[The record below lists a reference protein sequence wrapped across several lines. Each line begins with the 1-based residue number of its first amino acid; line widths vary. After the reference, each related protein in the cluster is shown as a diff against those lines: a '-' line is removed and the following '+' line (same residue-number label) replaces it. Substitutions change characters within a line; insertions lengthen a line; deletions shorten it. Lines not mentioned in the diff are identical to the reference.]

1 MDIQKYKEVFQSNL
15 TKNADCLVLKKN
27 DKWDDNDP
35 VIKKIH
41 ELVDTIPGDRL
52 FIKNANMEKSNN
64 TLIITGSIGG
74 SWSMPTIEN
83 GTITFLDKKAILALS
98 YDLKFQTEKVELK
111 FDSTF
116 TFGPTNYDAVTSYG
130 LNIEGNPT
138 WSVKPTLKEQSI
150 NFLSAFKLIAPE
162 SMRAMIPPNVPSFSA
177 MAIGGS
183 AESDSGSLAIEF
195 SPLQKEGE
203 IIELEA
209 RSTANLVIVQDKLSI
224 KGISIATRVSRSLLD
239 DNGYPMGVSS
249 TKVVLKGLLDIGDQ
263 SCIAA
268 LMVSPSGI
276 NLMQIEPEEDKALPS
291 LYELSGLIGGSDLKS
306 KVKSAIKT
314 LQISTLTLDRI
325 QISFDLDKKKIH
337 RAFLQAHLL
346 VHDLRF
352 DVSASLPDFAFSG
365 MLAPNQSA
373 SLKPLL
379 VKTFGNAG
387 GFPDAAITDAQVYV
401 KSVDKSFRL
410 NLTIDTDVSF
420 TLVAGKK
427 LLLKQLSIDLN
438 TRSSKKWGRAS
449 CLTTLFGQTLRLSLS
464 KDSPESEWKI
474 KAATPADEKI
484 PLGKMQADF
493 LGLFNFPLTLP
504 EQLTNASA
512 SAEYV
517 DFEYGQKTKN
527 VSFSGQLIPSK
538 KWLIPMGPSNIELDK
553 ISCWYQKE
561 GKKTSGSISAE
572 IMLGDIALDVNY
584 QAPGPLTFKSA
595 LPELPFGPALSK
607 LATVSNL
614 SVLPIPDGFFDF
626 SLTDTEVIIETESK
640 TIGITGTANGIGDL
654 SANFIKRAS
663 WESIIEFTLG
673 NDFKFSNIKS
683 ELSFLDVINLGGGQL
698 LFSSFSTKTGEGV
711 NVAGA
716 SLNVVKGLNI
726 TLPADLFK
734 LEALSFLNSLTGG
747 GKKDDKQLVSGSVSP
762 SGQWQLQATIP
773 PVKLLKGITI
783 HQAGVR
789 MRSSSLG
796 AMEVGLYGQFELDID
811 NPALL
816 FEVSANL
823 EPGGTEIQGY
833 LEEWDSPFNIKGI
846 SLKKLRLI
854 VGTNLAGVPTIGVSG
869 QAQLGEVKGTA
880 ALVFDSKDATQSMA
894 AMKFKR
900 LSFGLLLRSLFS
912 PVVKVPATATK
923 LADVVTLKDV
933 DFRVVPPGVQFPE
946 YKKGVSLD
954 GQMEVGIGPIKLKG
968 TSEGIVELPKGIR
981 LKGYLDPFKLG
992 GLIEIGGAKS
1002 NTNPNGGAGYDLN
1015 LLLTDANPSFKV
1027 NGDIA
1032 LLGLNKYKGQATIST
1047 KALSVD
1053 VKQKQGPISYDL
1065 KFITKDFQNATVT
1078 GGLNLG
1084 LNIPVPALTISVAG
1098 VSIPVWP
1105 AFKLTSG
1112 LKGDLSI
1119 TTAIS
1124 ANPVMKVS
1132 LKNMGFQFSGQNFTV
1147 PALTISVKANDF
1159 QSLPST
1165 IEKHIAKNIEKIFKA
1180 LIDAAKKQ
1188 ALAVFNE
1195 IADLGKAAA
1204 KEILDIESKAQD
1216 TAKAV
1221 GKETA
1226 KLATDTAKLLTDVT
1240 KLDETAKQLVTDTG
1254 KLAAQTAAYVADAGK
1269 EVANL
1274 GGQAASLAINQSKQL
1289 KNIGNAMANQA
1300 SKYAKTAVK
1309 LLSSLASILNPFNW

>member
-1 MDIQKYKEVFQSNL
+1 MFN
-15 TKNADCLVLKKN
+15 KN
-27 DKWDDNDP
+27 DQWNDDDP
-35 VIKKIH
+35 TIEKLH
-41 ELVDTIPGDRL
+41 ELVDTIPGEKL
-52 FIKNANMEKSNN
+52 FIKDASVEKIDNAIVVIGN
-64 TLIITGSIGG
+64 IGG
-74 SWSMPTIEN
+74 SWSLPTIEN
-83 GTITFLDKKAILALS
+83 GAVTFSDKKAKLTLS
-98 YDLKFQTEKVELK
+98 YDLEFQTEKVELS
-111 FDSTF
+111 FESTF
-116 TFGPTNYDAVTSYG
+116 TFGPTNYDSVTSYG
-130 LNIEGNPT
+130 LNVEGEPT
-138 WSVKPTLKEQSI
+138 WSVQPILKEQSI
-150 NFLSAFKLIAPE
+150 NLLSAFKLVAP
-162 SMRAMIPPNVPSFSA
+162 SSLQNILPPNVPSFSA

-183 AESDSGSLAIEF
+183 TKTDSGSLSIEF

-203 IIELEA
+203 IINLEA
-209 RSTANLVIVQDKLSI
+209 RSPTNLDIVKDKVSI
-224 KGISIATRVSRSLLD
+224 REISIASRVSRPLLD
-239 DNGYPMGVSS
+239 DNGYPLGASS
-249 TKVVLKGLLDIGDQ
+249 TKVILKGLLDIGEQ
-263 SCIAA
+263 PCIVA
-268 LMVSPSGI
+268 LMVSPLGI
-276 NLMQIEPEEDKALPS
+276 NMMEVTPKSGEAFPS
-291 LYELSGLIGGSDLKS
+291 LANLAQLIGGDDLKTQ
-306 KVKSAIKT
+306 INNFLTT
-314 LQISTLTLDRI
+314 LKLNTLELDRI
-325 QISFDLDKKKIH
+325 RITFDLERKILK
-337 RAFLQAHLL
+337 RSLFQAHLL

-373 SLKPLL
+373 SLKSLL

-420 TLVAGKK
+420 TLVPGKK

-438 TRSSKKWGRAS
+438 TRDSKKWGRAS
-449 CLTTLFGQTLRLSLS
+449 CLTTLFGQTLRLSMS
-464 KDSPESEWKI
+464 KDSPEGEWKI

-512 SAEYV
+512 EYV

-527 VSFSGQLIPSK
+527 VSFSGQLIPGK
-538 KWLIPMGPSNIELDK
+538 KWLVPMGPSNIELDK

-572 IMLGDIALDVNY
+572 LMLGDIALDVNY

-607 LATVSNL
+607 LSTVSNL
-614 SVLPIPDGFFDF
+614 SALPIPDGFFDF
-626 SLTDTEVIIETESK
+626 SLTDTEVIIETESRA
-640 TIGITGTANGIGDL
+640 IGITGTANGIGDL

-698 LFSSFSTKTGEGV
+698 LFSSFSTKPGEGV

-734 LEALSFLNSLTGG
+734 LEALSFLNSLIGG
-747 GKKDDKQLVSGSVSP
+747 GKKNDKQLVSGSVSP

-796 AMEVGLYGQFELDID
+796 AMEVGLYGQFELAID

-894 AMKFKR
+894 AIKFKK

-912 PVVKVPATATK
+912 PVVKVPAAATK

-968 TSEGIVELPKGIR
+968 TSEGIVELPKGIS

-1002 NTNPNGGAGYDLN
+1002 NANPNGGAGYDLN
-1015 LLLTDANPSFKV
+1015 LLLADANPSFKV

-1098 VSIPVWP
+1098 VNVPVWP

-1119 TTAIS
+1119 TSAIS

-1147 PALTISVKANDF
+1147 PALTISVKASDF

-1180 LIDAAKKQ
+1180 LIDEAKKQ

-1204 KEILDIESKAQD
+1204 KEILAIESKAQD
-1216 TAKAV
+1216 TAKAL

-1226 KLATDTAKLLTDVT
+1226 KIAADTAKLLTDVT
-1240 KLDETAKQLVTDTG
+1240 NLDETAKQLVTDTG
-1254 KLAAQTAAYVADAGK
+1254 KLAAQTATYVADAGK
-1269 EVANL
+1269 EIANL